1 MGVAFLAALLVS
13 AAFTHVDTLLS
24 IPYRETD
31 EQIAAGLKMG
41 REMNVL
47 NHYPPPRAG
56 GTAAPLANADTL
68 SSRAYLDLSL
78 GPMAL
83 QGLRPDLFTYWSA
96 SVFAHN
102 TDTVFV
108 LTDRETPER
117 RISIGMRLKGQSC
130 GATTENPVGHDAILP
145 SATAVL
151 LIHCFMSDRTNTQY
165 ISDLTGQ
172 QKALTL
178 RPASVR
184 RPTIARQS
192 CVAAP

>member
-1 MGVAFLAALLVS
+1 MGVAFLAALVAS
-13 AAFTHVDTLLS
+13 AAFARVYTLLS

-31 EQIAAGLKMG
+31 KQIAAGLKMG
-41 REMNVL
+41 CEMNVL
-47 NHYPPPRAG
+47 NHARPPRAG

-68 SSRAYLDLSL
+68 SSRAYLDLSQ

-83 QGLRPDLFTYWSA
+83 QGLRTDLCAYWSA
-96 SVFAHN
+96 SVFAPN

-117 RISIGMRLKGQSC
+117 RISIGMRLKGQSY
-130 GATTENPVGHDAILP
+130 GATTENLVRHDVILP

-151 LIHCFMSDRTNTQY
+151 LIRCFMSDRTNTQY

-178 RPASVR
+178 RPARSTDSGSKT
-184 RPTIARQS
+184 P
-192 CVAAP
+192 